1 MLSRKYR
8 YLIALAHER
17 HFGRAAAAC
26 HVSPSTL
33 SAAIRDLE
41 QELGVAIVE
50 RGQSFAGLTVEGT
63 AVLDYARRMA
73 AVEADFRLHL
83 GKMTGGLDGRLRLGV
98 IPTALSVVTALS
110 AELHRRNQT
119 LTLEILSMTTDA
131 IVRGVQAF
139 ELDGGIIYTESSRI
153 EGMDYLPIWH
163 ERHVLIAGSRTPAAR
178 HDTLS
183 WTEAGQQPL
192 CLLTPDMQNRK
203 TINRVFDE
211 LGLCPQP
218 SLETNSIVSLLSHVS
233 SGAWCSILP
242 LSVLDVVGIP
252 HGVKVVRLIEPEV
265 AWETGLI
272 TLERNPQPVG
282 VELLRN
288 AAGEVLR
295 REHEAEQ
302 LPPGV
307 ATLPAA
313 FGLAAGRPPRRVPA

>member
-8 YLIALAHER
+8 YLIALAQER

-50 RGQSFAGLTVEGT
+50 RGQSFAGLTGEGM

-83 GKMTGGLDGRLRLGV
+83 SKLTGGLDGRLRLGV
-98 IPTALSVVTALS
+98 IPTALSVVAGLS
-110 AELHRRNQT
+110 AQLHRRNRT
-119 LTLEILSMTTDA
+119 LTLEILSLTTDA

-139 ELDGGIIYTESSRI
+139 ELDGGIIYTESSKI
-153 EGMDYLPIWH
+153 DGMDYLPVWS
-163 ERHVLIAGSRTPAAR
+163 ERHVLIAGHRTGASGR
-178 HDTLS
+178 DSLS

-203 TINRVFDE
+203 TINRVFDG

-218 SLETNSIVSLLSHVS
+218 GLETNSIVSLLSHVA
-233 SGAWCSILP
+233 SGDWCTILP
-242 LSVLDVVGIP
+242 LSVLDVVGVP
-252 HGVKVVRLIEPEV
+252 RGVKVLRLVEPEV

-272 TLERNPQPVG
+272 TLARNPQPLC
-282 VELLRN
+282 VELLRD
-288 AAGEVLR
+288 AATQVVR
-295 REHEAEQ
+295 AAQAREA

-307 ATLPAA
+307 AALPAA
-313 FGLAAGRPPRRVPA
+313 FERAGARPARRVPG